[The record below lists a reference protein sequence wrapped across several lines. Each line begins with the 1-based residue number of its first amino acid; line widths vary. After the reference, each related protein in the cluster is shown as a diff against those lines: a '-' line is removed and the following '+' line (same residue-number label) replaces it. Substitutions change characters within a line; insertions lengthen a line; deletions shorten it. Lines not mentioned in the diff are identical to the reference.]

1 MKKTLLLCL
10 IYRNLGLLDAAALHD
25 YLRTIFVYCGGEANA
40 YSASSFYLL

>member
-1 MKKTLLLCL
+1 MQKTLLLCL

-25 YLRTIFVYCGGEANA
+25 YLRTIFTYCGGEANA